1 MEASGQTGSERSRG
15 VSCSASV
22 AGLLQ
27 RLACWGQRM
36 QRVAGQCGS
45 ELVAGG
51 GVERQDKLY
60 MGGGQPC
67 KYPTTVPRDLGAC
80 YAPGCSSTHSV
91 PLPCA
96 RPSLLFQPA
105 PLIIVA
111 PSFHALLGR
120 YPSGLH
126 DACTALCRAS
136 VPWFSMPS
144 AHSRSLPCLTDAPI
158 VIRPPVGHAH
168 MRARN
173 AWIDDC

>member
-1 MEASGQTGSERSRG
+1 MEASGQPGSERSRG
-15 VSCSASV
+15 VSCSRSRKLKWM
-22 AGLLQ
+22 G
-27 RLACWGQRM
+27 RGGQRM
-36 QRVAGQCGS
+36 QRAAGRDES
-45 ELVAGG
+45 ELVVDG

-111 PSFHALLGR
+111 PTFHALLGR